1 MGISIYGYVSCIGK
15 VEYRYSDDFS
25 LDQMRKLTDD
35 SPVSCPD
42 ADKSKE
48 MEKEISDARKK
59 KDTLGGSITTIA
71 TGVPPTLGSYVHW
84 DKKLDAKLARILMS
98 IQSVKA
104 IEVGDG
110 IESSKNYGTSVQD
123 QYVLNEKEIKKESN
137 NLGGFEGGMTNG
149 ENIELTAYLKP
160 ISTTLTPIKSVNL
173 VEKEETET
181 VYERSDTCAVPRA
194 VPIFESAMALEIL
207 NAVLNKTGGDN
218 KKEIIKNFENIP
230 SLNIDEFAPR
240 FSFFFNAHNDFF
252 EEIAK
257 YRAARRIWA
266 NDMKYKYG
274 AKDPRSWKLRFHCQ
288 TAGCSLTAQQ
298 PEINIVRVAI
308 QAMAGVLGG
317 TQSLHTDSMDEALAL
332 PSEKA
337 VQIALRTQQVIAHES
352 GVANVIDPLGGSYYL
367 EWLTEDMERQARDY
381 FDRIDSLGGVVPA
394 IEKGFFQ
401 KEIAAA
407 SYKYQ
412 KEIDDK
418 ERVVVGVNE
427 YTSDESVEIPILEMD
442 PEGFDRQCAR
452 LKKLRANRDKSKFDS
467 SIRAIEKAAEGDE
480 NLMPHFIE
488 ASKAGVTLGEMCDVL
503 RGIFGE
509 YREGSDF

>member
-1 MGISIYGYVSCIGK
+1 MIRFLTAGESHGPELTGIIEGVPAGFTISKEFIDSYLKRRQKDTGSGGRMNIESDEVFILSGVVNNVSTGAPIALRIKNKDWENWKDKDIEPYVVPRPGHADLIGTAKYDLNDIRLVLERSSARETAMRSAIGAIAIQVLETMGISIYGYVSCIGK

-48 MEKEISDARKK
+48 MEKEISNARKK
-59 KDTLGGSITTIA
+59 KGTLGGSITTIA

-218 KKEIIKNFENIP
+218 KKEIIKNFNNIP
-230 SLNIDEFAPR
+230 SLNIDEFDLD
-240 FSFFFNAHNDFF
+240 N
-252 EEIAK
+252 K
-257 YRAARRIWA
+257 V
-266 NDMKYKYG
+266 
-274 AKDPRSWKLRFHCQ
+274 WKF
-288 TAGCSLTAQQ
+288 GY
-298 PEINIVRVAI
+298 E
-308 QAMAGVLGG
+308 
-317 TQSLHTDSMDEALAL
+317 
-332 PSEKA
+332 SE
-337 VQIALRTQQVIAHES
+337 
-352 GVANVIDPLGGSYYL
+352 
-367 EWLTEDMERQARDY
+367 
-381 FDRIDSLGGVVPA
+381 
-394 IEKGFFQ
+394 
-401 KEIAAA
+401 
-407 SYKYQ
+407 
-412 KEIDDK
+412 
-418 ERVVVGVNE
+418 
-427 YTSDESVEIPILEMD
+427 
-442 PEGFDRQCAR
+442 
-452 LKKLRANRDKSKFDS
+452 
-467 SIRAIEKAAEGDE
+467 
-480 NLMPHFIE
+480 
-488 ASKAGVTLGEMCDVL
+488 
-503 RGIFGE
+503 
-509 YREGSDF
+509 